1 MHQFPRRLA
10 RGRKSTT
17 AAALAC
23 VAALAVGLSACG
35 SDDGLLRTP
44 DGSVISTTTTRFAE
58 VNIVGAG
65 RDFSR
70 TCLAPTAV
78 DPGRTDPK
86 RIVVTDPALLD
97 GLCAL
102 GLGPQ
107 VRAITAA
114 PGSVPEYL
122 GPQLAAVPAIGDTPG
137 AAAVRK
143 AAPDLVL
150 STPGTAKSLD
160 ALTATGALGDART
173 AVVEPSDDW
182 KASLLGVASATNR
195 SVAGQQRVDEFIAEA
210 TRVGRVMDAS
220 HSQVS
225 LVRFTPDE
233 SFIEGT
239 SSSGAQVMSLV
250 GVSRPASQRTPD
262 AVPLTDANMAD
273 ADADL
278 IYVSYEGQGGRD
290 RGKDVVLSDE
300 WLNLGAPTWKRVLSV
315 NDDVWYGRPGVAAG
329 WLIVNDLKESLNSS
343 SSGD

>member
-1 MHQFPRRLA
+1 M
-10 RGRKSTT
+10 STT

-23 VAALAVGLSACG
+23 TATLVAALSACG
-35 SDDGLLRTP
+35 GDDVLRTP

-78 DPGRTDPK
+78 DRGKADAT

-107 VRAITAA
+107 VRAITA
-114 PGSVPEYL
+114 PDGSVPAYL
-122 GPQLAAVPAIGDTPG
+122 GPQLTSVPAIGDTPD
-137 AAAVRK
+137 AAAVRE

-150 STPGTAKSLD
+150 STPDTASDLD
-160 ALTATGALGDART
+160 ALTETGALGEART
-173 AVVEPSDDW
+173 AVVDPSGDW
-182 KASLLGVASATNR
+182 KMSLLAVAGATNR
-195 SVAGQQRVDEFIAEA
+195 SSAAATLVDEFVAEA
-210 TRVGRVMDAS
+210 ARVGRVMDAA

-233 SFIEGT
+233 SIIEGT
-239 SSSGAQVMSLV
+239 EPFGAQIMELV
-250 GVSRPASQRTPD
+250 GVARPAPQRTAD
-262 AVPLTDANMAD
+262 AVPMTADNMAD

-278 IYVSYEGQGGRD
+278 IYVSYQGDGGKD
-290 RGKDVVLSDE
+290 RGKEVLLSDE

-315 NDDVWYGRPGVAAG
+315 DDDVWYGQPGLAAG
-329 WLIVNDLKESLNSS
+329 WLVLNDLKQSLNSS
-343 SSGD
+343 SSSS

>member
-1 MHQFPRRLA
+1 M
-10 RGRKSTT
+10 SST

-23 VAALAVGLSACG
+23 TATLAVGLSACG
-35 SDDGLLRTP
+35 SDDGVLRTP

-65 RDFSR
+65 RDYSR

-78 DPGRTDPK
+78 DPGRTDAK

-122 GPQLAAVPAIGDTPG
+122 GPQLASVPAVGDTPD
-137 AAAVRK
+137 AQAVRE

-150 STPGTAKSLD
+150 STPGTAERLD
-160 ALTATGALGDART
+160 ALTATDALGKART
-173 AVVEPSDDW
+173 VVVDPAGDW
-182 KASLLGVASATNR
+182 KASLLAVADATNR
-195 SVAGQQRVDEFIAEA
+195 RAAGKQRVDEFIAEA
-210 TRVGRVMDAS
+210 ARVGQVMDAS

-233 SFIEGT
+233 ALIEGT
-239 SSSGAQVMSLV
+239 SPFGAQIMSLA
-250 GVSRPASQRTPD
+250 GVARPAPQRTPGS
-262 AVPLTDANMAD
+262 VPMTDGNMAD

-278 IYVSYEGQGGRD
+278 IYVSYDGAAGRD
-290 RGKDVVLSDE
+290 RGEEVLLSDE

-315 NDDVWYGRPGVAAG
+315 DDEVWYGQPGLAAG
-329 WLIVNDLKESLNSS
+329 WLVLNDLKQSLNGSS
-343 SSGD
+343 ASS

>member
-1 MHQFPRRLA
+1 M
-10 RGRKSTT
+10 SST

-23 VAALAVGLSACG
+23 TATLAVGLSACG
-35 SDDGLLRTP
+35 SDDGVLRTP

-65 RDFSR
+65 RDYSR

-78 DPGRTDPK
+78 DPGRTDAK

-122 GPQLAAVPAIGDTPG
+122 GPQLAAVPAVGDTPD
-137 AAAVRK
+137 AAAIRE

-150 STPGTAKSLD
+150 STPGTAQRLD
-160 ALTATGALGDART
+160 ALTATGALGTART
-173 AVVEPSDDW
+173 AVVDPAGDA
-182 KASLLGVASATNR
+182 KASLMAVAEATNR
-195 SVAGQQRVDEFIAEA
+195 SAAGTQRVDEFIAEA
-210 TRVGRVMDAS
+210 ARVGRVMDAS

-233 SFIEGT
+233 SLIEGT
-239 SSSGAQVMSLV
+239 SPFGAQIMALV
-250 GVSRPASQRTPD
+250 GVDRPAPQRTPA
-262 AVPLTDANMAD
+262 AVPMTDDNMTD

-278 IYVSYEGQGGRD
+278 IYVSYAGDGGRD
-290 RGKDVVLSDE
+290 RGHDVLMSDE

-315 NDDVWYGRPGVAAG
+315 NDEVWYGRPGVAAG
-329 WLIVNDLKESLNSS
+329 WLVLNDLKQSLNSS
-343 SSGD
+343 SASG